1 VITKISKRIF
11 LFLSMGL
18 LIASTIQ
25 LMNVQAEDSK
35 RSTISVNNG
44 HTMAITNDSYGD
56 PRILAWGWNEFN
68 QLGSDKNPNEL
79 RPTEITNFEENE
91 DDIVS
96 LAAGKQHSLAL
107 TKSGSVLA
115 WGANS
120 SGQIGNNGHE
130 LFYTK
135 PQEVKAYEKSSADQT
150 YTKQSLRNI
159 VAIQAGDLHSVALK
173 ADGTVWTWGSNEFDQ
188 LGQHDYIPTGTKRVA
203 EKVLGLEDIVEI
215 NSYRSHN
222 LALDEDG
229 TVWSWG
235 ENWGGQMSTGL
246 LSTKTPYEVKGLPP
260 IQSIATGSFHSL
272 ALDQNGNVWTWGIND
287 FNQRN
292 PDDRNYA
299 TPYLVPGLSNI
310 QSISAGDAHNLAVN
324 ENGQVFAWGNNS
336 YGEVGISQS
345 TEIVSNPAILNE
357 LDNVAEVAAGD
368 QYSIAKTKDGT
379 IYTWGR
385 NQNGQLGNGTNTNR
399 HEPTSVNIAFVTGV
413 KLNKHT
419 VELKPDE
426 TAQLKATVF
435 PSDAISKDVVWSSSN
450 EDVITVDENG
460 TIEAVAESATENK
473 ATITVTTKSGGYTD
487 QAEVS
492 IKVPVTGINITKNVL
507 TLERVLTDDGL
518 EDDTFKLNAQV
529 YPFNATDKRIIWES
543 ADEDVVS
550 VDPRGVVTAESEG
563 KTTVKATSID
573 GGWSDTI
580 TVYVTIPVNEIHIRG
595 EDDGL
600 DMIEGQEYQLEHYI
614 YPMNATNQY
623 IYGWS
628 SSNESVATV
637 NQAGEI
643 TAKNNGTTTISVTT
657 QDKRKRGEIRV
668 KVETGK
674 YKKLSGFQI
683 PSSMSLMARETTQIT
698 PDFYPQD
705 ATNKKVYWRSKDKD
719 IATVDSRGNVKGL
732 SSGTVTVVGR
742 TADGSYKQEVQV
754 KVGPNVNGW
763 LLAKEQNN
771 VSRSKHWDIQF
782 NTSLD
787 PGSVTEETVYI
798 EDIYSRDIEASVTLS
813 SNGKTISIKPDEK
826 LRADTMFYLYITD
839 EITSQDGISLKNGT
853 KMVFDTY

>member
-1 VITKISKRIF
+1 
-11 LFLSMGL
+11 
-18 LIASTIQ
+18 
-25 LMNVQAEDSK
+25 
-35 RSTISVNNG
+35 VNNG
-44 HTMAITNDSYGD
+44 HTLALTDASEGD
-56 PRILAWGWNEFN
+56 TRTVSWGWNAFS
-68 QLGSDKNPNEL
+68 QLGSNKNPNEL
-79 RPTEITNFEENE
+79 SPIEVTTFEADEE
-91 DDIVS
+91 DIVS

-107 TKSGSVLA
+107 TKSGKVFA
-115 WGANS
+115 WGSNS
-120 SGQIGNNGHE
+120 TGQIGNKGHD
-130 LFYTK
+130 LSYTK
-135 PQEVKAYEKSSADQT
+135 PQEVKAYDKKRSDQQ
-150 YTKQSLRNI
+150 YTEQLLKNI
-159 VAIQAGDLHSVALK
+159 ISIQAGDQHSVALK

-203 EKVLGLEDIVEI
+203 EQVLGLEDIVEI

-246 LSTKTPYEVKGLPP
+246 ESTKTPYEVEGLPS
-260 IQSIATGSFHSL
+260 IESIATGSFHSL
-272 ALDQNGNVWTWGIND
+272 ALDQDGNVWSWGIND
-287 FNQRN
+287 FDQRN
-292 PDDRNYA
+292 PDDRSYA
-299 TPYLVPGLSNI
+299 TPYLVPGLTDI
-310 QSISAGDAHNLAVN
+310 QSISAGDAHNLAIN
-324 ENGQVFAWGNNS
+324 EDGKVLAWGNNS
-336 YGEVGISQS
+336 FGEVGISQS
-345 TEIVSNPAILNE
+345 TEIVTTPESLDE

-368 QYSIAKTKDGT
+368 QYSTAKTEDGT

-385 NQNGQLGNGTNTNR
+385 NQNGQLGDGTNTNR
-399 HEPTSVNIAFVTGV
+399 HEPTSVNIAFVSGV
-413 KLNKHT
+413 KLNQHT

-450 EDVITVDENG
+450 EDVITVDDNG
-460 TIEAVAESATENK
+460 EIKAVAESATDNK

-492 IKVPVTGINITKNVL
+492 IKVPVTGINITKNTL

-543 ADEDVVS
+543 ENEDVVS

-580 TVYVTIPVNEIHIRG
+580 TIYVTIPVDEIHIRG

-600 DMIEGQEYQLEHYI
+600 DMIEGQEYELEHYI

-623 IYGWS
+623 IYNWA
-628 SSNESVATV
+628 SSNEHVATV
-637 NQAGEI
+637 NQLGEV

-657 QDKRKRGEIRV
+657 QDKRKQGEIRV
-668 KVETGK
+668 KVEAGT
-674 YKKLSGFQI
+674 YKKLSGFQT
-683 PSSMSLMARETTQIT
+683 PSSMSIMARDTKQIDTQ
-698 PDFYPQD
+698 FYPQD

-719 IATVDSRGNVKGL
+719 IATVDSQGNVKGL
-732 SSGTVTVVGR
+732 SSGTVTIVGR
-742 TADGSYKQEVQV
+742 TADGSYKQEVEV
-754 KVGPNVNGW
+754 EVGPNVNGW
-763 LLAKEQNN
+763 LLAKEQNH
-771 VSRSKHWDIQF
+771 VSRSKHWDIQL

-787 PGSVTEETVYI
+787 PSSVTDETVYMK
-798 EDIYSRDIEASVTLS
+798 DIYSKDVDASVTLS
-813 SNGKTISIKPDEK
+813 GDGKTISIKPDEK

-839 EITSQDGISLKNGT
+839 KITSHDGTPLKNGT
-853 KMVFDTY
+853 KMVFETY